1 MREMKDSGV
10 EWIGFIPQKWE
21 LIKLKNICVGFSNGS
36 SATQLS
42 NGISDYPVSRIE
54 TISKGEINLDKTGYV
69 ESISVKYLLREN
81 DFLVSNINSIQYL
94 GNCAMVKK
102 EKLYHGMNLIRI
114 IPDGIE
120 PLFLYFFLKSF
131 CFITPMQ
138 MFCKPA
144 INQASVSSSS
154 MKQFPC
160 PFPTINEQRII
171 ASFLDAK
178 CAEIDALS
186 ADIQKEI
193 ETLQEYRKSVITE
206 AVTKGL
212 DPNVEM
218 KDSGIEWI
226 GEIPVHWNL
235 VPFYRLVDQV
245 SDSIV
250 DGPFGS
256 DMKNE
261 EYVDEGVPVIQLG
274 AIKENGM
281 DFSKMHFITDSKAD
295 ILRRHNAFPFN
306 LAIAKMMPAGRCCE
320 IPDKFERYVVS
331 ADVIRASVSNT
342 VLRHFLNYAFNTYIK
357 VWANAETSGS
367 TRARINIEKLKKFKF
382 ALPDQNEMEFILNKL
397 DSECTEIDSIIADKQ
412 KQLETLA
419 EYRKSLIYEYVTGKK
434 EVPTA

>member
-1 MREMKDSGV
+1 MAR
-10 EWIGFIPQKWE
+10 
-21 LIKLKNICVGFSNGS
+21 
-36 SATQLS
+36 
-42 NGISDYPVSRIE
+42 
-54 TISKGEINLDKTGYV
+54 
-69 ESISVKYLLREN
+69 
-81 DFLVSNINSIQYL
+81 
-94 GNCAMVKK
+94 
-102 EKLYHGMNLIRI
+102 
-114 IPDGIE
+114 
-120 PLFLYFFLKSF
+120 
-131 CFITPMQ
+131 
-138 MFCKPA
+138 
-144 INQASVSSSS
+144 
-154 MKQFPC
+154 
-160 PFPTINEQRII
+160 
-171 ASFLDAK
+171 
-178 CAEIDALS
+178 
-186 ADIQKEI
+186 
-193 ETLQEYRKSVITE
+193 
-206 AVTKGL
+206 
-212 DPNVEM
+212 EM

-397 DSECTEIDSIIADKQ
+397 DSECTEIDSLIKSKEKLIEELTA
-412 KQLETLA
+412 
-419 EYRKSLIYEYVTGKK
+419 YRKSLIYECVTGKK
-434 EVPTA
+434 EVPAV